1 MSTFVQLLHVY
12 DLQTIFNLQ
21 KISSS
26 AKVDLILDSTPGRL
40 YILLSLSQTCNPLNL
55 LILNI
60 LQFPHT
66 FLLCWYTRTHIH
78 LVRCWWYTW
87 GTLLYYIKRN
97 SCLNCV
103 LLIHLSLNFALNET
117 VHKKNPVLRGN
128 CKCYLVLQEGSIH
141 VQSINTSVNC

>member
-40 YILLSLSQTCNPLNL
+40 YILLSLSQTCNPLNV

-66 FLLCWYTRTHIH
+66 FLIVLIHTHTHTFGQMLMIY
-78 LVRCWWYTW
+78 LV
-87 GTLLYYIKRN
+87 LLYYIKRN

-103 LLIHLSLNFALNET
+103 FLIHLSLNFALNET

-128 CKCYLVLQEGSIH
+128 CKCYLVLQGGSIH
-141 VQSINTSVNC
+141 VQSINTSVNF